1 MVRVQVGELY
11 SGVSVS
17 FFDCRRQQIG
27 SPNDPRGNFVLSEND
42 SNGGDVAD
50 SRSSKNARK
59 AGLAVGLAAAAYG
72 VSYGALA
79 VAAGLDVWQTCVMS
93 LLMFTG
99 GSQFA
104 LVGVITAGGVA
115 AGPAA
120 IASAAILGIR
130 NGIYGVRVSPI
141 IGAGFWRR
149 IAAAWV
155 TIDETTAV
163 STNQPDLKS
172 QRVGF
177 WTTAAATFIGWNL
190 TTLIGALIGDAMGDP
205 KVWGLDAAAAAAF
218 VGLLWPRLKQMQT
231 VAVASAAAVIAIIL
245 TPVMMP
251 GLPVL
256 VAGVAALI
264 VGGFNWFGNKSVA
277 TNEDLEA
284 EGVPT

>member
-1 MVRVQVGELY
+1 MKLNTAERQA
-11 SGVSVS
+11 
-17 FFDCRRQQIG
+17 RR
-27 SPNDPRGNFVLSEND
+27 
-42 SNGGDVAD
+42 
-50 SRSSKNARK
+50 

-104 LVGVITAGGVA
+104 LVGVISTGGVA

-141 IGAGFWRR
+141 IGGRWWKRV
-149 IAAAWV
+149 AAAWV

-163 STNQPDLKS
+163 STNQPDLRS
-172 QRVGF
+172 QRIGF
-177 WTTAAATFIGWNL
+177 WTTAACTFIGWNL

-205 KVWGLDAAAAAAF
+205 RQWGLDAAAAAAF
-218 VGLLWPRLKQMQT
+218 VGLLWPRLKQRQT
-231 VAVASAAAVIAIIL
+231 IAVAAAAAVIALAL
-245 TPVMMP
+245 TPVLIP

-256 VAGVAALI
+256 VAGVAAI
-264 VGGFNWFGNKSVA
+264 VIGGFNWFSSPDGDEAGPSVPV
-277 TNEDLEA
+277 EA
-284 EGVPT
+284 EEFVETETLETEGGQP

>member
-1 MVRVQVGELY
+1 MKLNTAERQA
-11 SGVSVS
+11 
-17 FFDCRRQQIG
+17 RR
-27 SPNDPRGNFVLSEND
+27 
-42 SNGGDVAD
+42 
-50 SRSSKNARK
+50 

-104 LVGVITAGGVA
+104 LVGVISTGGVA

-141 IGAGFWRR
+141 IGGSWWRR
-149 IAAAWV
+149 VAAAWV

-163 STNQPDLKS
+163 STNQPDLRS

-177 WTTAAATFIGWNL
+177 WTTAACTFIGWNL

-205 KVWGLDAAAAAAF
+205 RQWGLDAAAAAAF
-218 VGLLWPRLKQMQT
+218 VGLLWPRLKQRQT
-231 VAVASAAAVIAIIL
+231 IAVAAAAAVIALAL
-245 TPVMMP
+245 TPVLIP

-256 VAGVAALI
+256 VAGVAAI
-264 VGGFNWFGNKSVA
+264 VIGGFNWFASP
-277 TNEDLEA
+277 ERD
-284 EGVPT
+284 EGQP